1 MMFMKIFIKIKTF
14 FVNEKVIGKVKDE
27 VKGKI
32 ICDFV
37 KLKSKMY
44 SLIVESSE
52 EIKKAK
58 GFNKNVVKNIGIKN
72 MLMFW
77 LMKKW
82 WDIKWKEFEAN
93 YIELELMMFVKFL
106 CVVLMIKDTY

>member
-1 MMFMKIFIKIKTF
+1 MCEFHYKYIGTKYNNRTNNRNRTKYNNRNNRTKQAQMMFMKIFIKIKTF

-72 MLMFW
+72 MLMF
-77 LMKKW
+77 
-82 WDIKWKEFEAN
+82 
-93 YIELELMMFVKFL
+93 
-106 CVVLMIKDTY
+106 

>member
-1 MMFMKIFIKIKTF
+1 MKTKTF

-27 VKGKI
+27 AKGKI
-32 ICDFV
+32 ISEFV

-44 SLIVESSE
+44 SLIVESSK

-58 GFNKNVVKNIGIKN
+58 GVNKNVVKNIGIKN

-77 LMKKW
+77 LIKKW
-82 WDIKWKEFEAN
+82 WAVKWKEFKAN
-93 YIELELMMFVKFL
+93 YIELELMMFEKFL
-106 CVVLMIKDTY
+106 CLVLVIKDTY